1 MSLALTN
8 LDITTLTIGGTSYLR
23 NAEGVSFDF
32 GFPLDDAHGIAMRHK
47 HRVAT
52 KRRNTFT
59 VPMFRFTNS
68 RPRTNL
74 DVSLFDF
81 GTEELIGDLKSGSIR
96 ISTDVEDGSALADG
110 YTFPVPVGTN
120 VEVSGSLLVRGGAEL
135 AILDAIGDGALTD
148 LEVAMAVTI
157 DGIAFAMPMVVSSAA
172 LSKQRGALQ
181 KYDITME
188 PQATMTSNYGITQ
201 DMAGVALMQSII
213 SGSAFVAFSVVTT
226 DGLTLSGN
234 AILLSGECTFD
245 DQAVVRDS
253 FEFEVQGALTV
264 SETT

>member
-8 LDITTLTIGGTSYLR
+8 LDITALTIGGNSYLR

-32 GFPLDDAHGIAMRHK
+32 NFPLDDAHGIAMRHK

-74 DVSLFDF
+74 DISLFDF
-81 GTEELIGDLKSGSIR
+81 GTEELLGDLKSGSIR
-96 ISTDVEDGSALADG
+96 ISTDVEDGSGIADE
-110 YTFPVPVGTN
+110 YTFPVPVGTT
-120 VEVSGSLLVRGGAEL
+120 VEVSGSLLARGGAEL
-135 AILDAIGDGALTD
+135 PILDAVGDGALTD
-148 LEVAMAVTI
+148 LEVVMAVTI
-157 DGIAFAMPMVVSSAA
+157 DGVAFAMPMVVSSAA
-172 LSKQRGALQ
+172 LSKQRGAIQ
-181 KYDITME
+181 KFDITME

-201 DMAGVALMQSII
+201 DMAGVALMQSLI
-213 SGSAFVAFSVVTT
+213 SGSAFAAFSVVT
-226 DGLTLSGN
+226 DGGLTLSGN
-234 AILLSGECTFD
+234 AILLSGECTFN

-253 FEFEVQGALTV
+253 FEFEVQGAL
-264 SETT
+264 SIAETA